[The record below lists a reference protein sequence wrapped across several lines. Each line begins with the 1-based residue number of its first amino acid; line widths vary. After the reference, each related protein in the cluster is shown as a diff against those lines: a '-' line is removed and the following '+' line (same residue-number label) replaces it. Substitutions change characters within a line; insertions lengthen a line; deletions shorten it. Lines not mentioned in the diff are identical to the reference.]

1 MAESFQSFEPAA
13 AELGL
18 ELNIGKCEI
27 VCPESDP
34 VPEIFAGFRRVRP
47 SDCELLGAPLLGGDA
62 LSAALSGRC
71 SDLNRA
77 MSRLAA
83 LTSHDALL
91 ILKHS
96 LSAPKLLYILRCSP
110 CTGHHGL
117 DEFDRL
123 LRVTLSAITNL
134 VIDDLGWVQAGLPVA
149 MGGLGVRSVGLLA
162 PSAFL
167 ASAAATLE
175 LQNSLL
181 PADWAGLDTHREE
194 VFSVWSERY
203 SAQAP
208 VGNARYSQKAWD
220 QPCVQCGVDILTS
233 GHTDAYHKARIL
245 AVGSRHSGDW
255 LHAWPIS
262 ACGLRL
268 DDEAIRVAVGLR
280 LGVGLCIPHQ
290 CPCGSPVDARGNHG
304 LSCRRSA
311 GRQTRHA
318 QLNDAVHRAL
328 VRAGVPAKKEPT
340 GLMRSGDRRPDGCT
354 LIGWESGRNLAW
366 DVTVPDTL
374 AASHLADTS
383 RAAGAAAEAAARLKT
398 DKYSE
403 LRPGIM
409 FCPIAIETL
418 GPINGEGD
426 SFLAKLGHRL
436 SEATG
441 DLRAGAFLYQRLSII
456 IQRCNAIC
464 MAGTFEIFWP
474 AD

>member
-1 MAESFQSFEPAA
+1 MAENFSSFEPAA

-27 VCPESDP
+27 VCPESDS
-34 VPEIFAGFRRVRP
+34 VPEVFSGFRRVP
-47 SDCELLGAPLLGGDA
+47 AGDCELLGAPLLGGEV
-62 LSAALSGRC
+62 LTAALAGRC
-71 SDLNRA
+71 SDLSRA
-77 MSRLAA
+77 VGRLASLA
-83 LTSHDALL
+83 SHDALL

-96 LSAPKLLYILRCSP
+96 LSAPKLLYTLRCSP
-110 CTGHHGL
+110 CTGHPGL

-123 LRVTLSAITNL
+123 LRLALSTITNVEL
-134 VIDDLGWVQAGLPVA
+134 DDLGWVQAGLPVA

-175 LQNSLL
+175 LQDLLL
-181 PADWAGLDTHREE
+181 PAGWAGLDPFREDAI
-194 VFSVWSERY
+194 SVWSERY

-208 VGNARYSQKAWD
+208 VGIAQHSQKAWD
-220 QPCVQCGVDILTS
+220 QPCVQRGVDILTS
-233 GHTDAYHKARIL
+233 GHTDAYHKARLL
-245 AVGSRHSGDW
+245 AARSRHSGDW

-280 LGVGLCIPHQ
+280 LGANLCIPHQ
-290 CPCGSPVDARGNHG
+290 CPCGSPVDARGSHG

-311 GRQTRHA
+311 GRQARHA

-328 VRAGVPAKKEPT
+328 VKAGVPANKEPT
-340 GLMRSGDRRPDGCT
+340 GLMRTGDRRPDGCT
-354 LIGWESGRNLAW
+354 LIGWESGRSLAW

-383 RAAGAAAEAAARLKT
+383 RVAGAAAEAAARLKT
-398 DKYSE
+398 EKYSE
-403 LRPGIM
+403 LRPGIL

-418 GPINGEGD
+418 GPINGDGD
-426 SFLAKLGHRL
+426 NFLAKLGHRL
-436 SEATG
+436 SEATR
-441 DLRAGAFLYQRLSII
+441 DPRAGAFLYQRLSII
-456 IQRCNAIC
+456 VQRCNAIC
-464 MAGTFEIFWP
+464 TAGTFENFWP